1 MARQMARQT
10 VNAVAVAITIVFNIL
25 ANALPLNGLNTG
37 EISDRFAVY
46 FVPAGYVFSIW
57 GLIYVGWIAFAV
69 YQALPAQRENP
80 RLVRLGYW
88 FALSCVANIG
98 WLISWHYEYFIA
110 GPFILA
116 ALAILLIV
124 AYLRLEIGRT
134 RVSTAE
140 RWCVQIPFSVYLA
153 WATVATIANVTST
166 LYFVGWSGLGIAPEV
181 WAAVMLVVATIVGVL
196 VYRDRRDV
204 AFQLVLVWA
213 FVGIATKHA
222 GVPVVAVTAWLT
234 SLVLLGMIVVGAISR
249 RQRKA

>member
-1 MARQMARQT
+1 MNRNVVRQV
-10 VNAVAVAITIVFNIL
+10 VNIVAVVVTIVFNIL

-57 GLIYVGWIAFAV
+57 GLIYIGWIAFAV

-88 FALSCVANIG
+88 FALSCAANIG
-98 WLISWHYEYFIA
+98 WLISWHYEYFTA

-140 RWCVQIPFSVYLA
+140 RWCVQIPFSIYLA

-166 LYFVGWSGLGIAPEV
+166 LYFVGWSGWGIAPEF

-204 AFQLVLVWA
+204 AFQLVLIWA

-234 SLVLLGMIVVGAISR
+234 SIVLLGMVVVGALSR
-249 RQRKA
+249 RKATG

>member
-1 MARQMARQT
+1 MNRNLVRQI
-10 VNAVAVAITIVFNIL
+10 VNIIAVVVTIVFNIL

-37 EISDRFAVY
+37 DISDRFEVY

-57 GLIYVGWIAFAV
+57 GLIYIGWLAFAV
-69 YQALPAQRENP
+69 FQALPSQRENP

-88 FALSCVANIG
+88 FAVSCLANIG
-98 WLISWHYEYFIA
+98 WLISWHYEYFAA

-140 RWCVQIPFSVYLA
+140 RWCVQIPFSIYLA

-166 LYFVGWSGLGIAPEV
+166 LYFLKWGGWGIAPEA
-181 WAAVMLVVATIVGVL
+181 WAAIMLGVATVVGVL
-196 VYRDRRDV
+196 VFLTRRDF
-204 AFQLVLVWA
+204 AFVLVLIWA
-213 FVGIATKHA
+213 FVGIALKHA
-222 GVPVVAVTAWLT
+222 DTALVMGAAWLMT
-234 SLVLLGMIVVGAISR
+234 ALLALVLIVGLVRG
-249 RQRKA
+249 RQAA